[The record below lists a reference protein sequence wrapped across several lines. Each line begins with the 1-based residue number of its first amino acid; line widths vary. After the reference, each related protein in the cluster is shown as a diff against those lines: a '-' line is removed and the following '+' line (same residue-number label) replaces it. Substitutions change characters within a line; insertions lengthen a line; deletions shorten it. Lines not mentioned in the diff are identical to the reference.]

1 MKRKLTDDEKELTEK
16 NVNKLKEEI
25 IELEESLNYNL
36 LMKNQM
42 IPHQRK
48 VQDKQVDVLIEELND
63 RIKQNKWVI
72 EESLKQIKGGV
83 EIKDG

>member
-1 MKRKLTDDEKELTEK
+1 MKRKLTDDEKKLTEK

-63 RIKQNKWVI
+63 RIKQNKWAI

>member
-63 RIKQNKWVI
+63 RIKQNKWAV

>member
-63 RIKQNKWVI
+63 RIKQNKWAI

>member
-48 VQDKQVDVLIEELND
+48 VQDKQVDVLIEELNE
-63 RIKQNKWVI
+63 RIKQNKWAI